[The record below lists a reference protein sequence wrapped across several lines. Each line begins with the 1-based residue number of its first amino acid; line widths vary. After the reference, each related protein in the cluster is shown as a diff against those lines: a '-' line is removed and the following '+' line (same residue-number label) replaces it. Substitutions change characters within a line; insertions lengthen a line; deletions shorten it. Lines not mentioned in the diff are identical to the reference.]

1 MTKPTV
7 TPRDYWGT
15 PDYIIKEIEAL
26 TKYKIRVD
34 LCATADNAKAPIYV
48 TEEDDLL
55 SFGPDDWLD
64 LRRKGDGPR
73 GPFPF
78 NDWAAF
84 MNPPYSRGNLPV
96 FAKKAIEASA
106 YFPVFMLIP
115 FVPCDKWWGEV
126 LDQSTAYEGV
136 LLPRRRVNFVPPE
149 GVKPSS
155 QPSQHCIV
163 VLDNRKPSGAI
174 VSVPYML
181 RLEEVYD

>member
-1 MTKPTV
+1 MSRKIIPKDRWMTP
-7 TPRDYWGT
+7 
-15 PDYIIKEIEAL
+15 PDLIRQVSEIMGSDPWIDLACSEENALAASWVGEHEAVIL
-26 TKYKIRVD
+26 GDRMTLD
-34 LCATADNAKAPIYV
+34 
-48 TEEDDLL
+48 EGLL
-55 SFGPDDWLD
+55 SLD
-64 LRRKGDGPR
+64 PR
-73 GPFPF
+73 EIAERAAG
-78 NDWAAF
+78 WAF